1 MILCQCISWAFL
13 FGVFA
18 GASLWSAIEG
28 RGLRK

>member
-1 MILCQCISWAFL
+1 MSLFDAIAGAFL

>member
-1 MILCQCISWAFL
+1 MSLAEVVLYAFL
-13 FGVFA
+13 AGVFA